1 MLENPPSDNRPLVSV
16 VLPTRNRAH
25 TLRRATDS
33 VLDQSYDRLELI
45 VVDDA
50 STDDTEAVVNEI
62 NDPRVRYIRLDNSRG
77 GSGARN
83 VGLQQAKGDLI
94 AFQDS
99 DDVWLTDKLE
109 KQCRALEAASE
120 RAGVCVCSY
129 RYTQFGK
136 THTVVHGQGEIQSVE
151 ALRRIAGGTGYGTQ
165 TLIVKREVFERSGG
179 FNESLPR
186 LQDYEL
192 TMRIA
197 RDWNFVLLADP
208 LVDVYVGAD
217 SVSSSADKYVRA
229 TEIIL
234 DEHED
239 IYRADRRARS
249 RLVFRAGKYLVLE
262 GRYRE
267 ALPFFTSA
275 YRANPLNLRALAAV
289 LMVATGTIG
298 LYRRART

>member
-1 MLENPPSDNRPLVSV
+1 M
-16 VLPTRNRAH
+16 
-25 TLRRATDS
+25 DS
-33 VLDQSYDRLELI
+33 VLNQSYRELELI

-50 STDDTEAVVNEI
+50 STDNTGAVVEKSR
-62 NDPRVRYIRLDNSRG
+62 DSRVRYIRLDESRG

-83 VGLQQAKGDLI
+83 VGIEHAKGDLI

-99 DDVWLTDKLE
+99 DDEWLPEKLTI
-109 KQCRALEAASE
+109 QCRALTTASD
-120 RAGVCVCSY
+120 RTGACVCSIT
-129 RYTQFGK
+129 YTRSGN
-136 THTVVHGQGEIQSVE
+136 TYTNVHGDGEFAASD
-151 ALRRIAGGTGYGTQ
+151 ALHRIACGAGYGTV
-165 TLIVKREVFERSGG
+165 TLLVKRGVFAQCGG
-179 FNESLPR
+179 FDERLPR

-192 TMRIA
+192 TIRMA
-197 RDWNFVLLADP
+197 KKWDMVFVPEP
-208 LVDVYVGAD
+208 LVAAHVGDD

-262 GRYRE
+262 GRHRE
-267 ALPFFTSA
+267 ALPFFAKA
-275 YRANPLNLRALAAV
+275 YRADPLNLRALAAV

>member
-1 MLENPPSDNRPLVSV
+1 VLENHPSDNRPLVSV

-33 VLDQSYDRLELI
+33 VLNQSYDRLELI

-50 STDDTEAVVNEI
+50 STDNTVAVVNEI
-62 NDPRVRYIRLDNSRG
+62 NDPRVRYIRLDQSRG

-83 VGLQQAKGDLI
+83 VGIQQAKGDLI

-99 DDVWLTDKLE
+99 DDEWLPEKLTR
-109 KQCRALEAASE
+109 QWQALAAAAE
-120 RAGVCVCSY
+120 RTGACVCSIT
-129 RYTQFGK
+129 YTRSG
-136 THTVVHGQGEIQSVE
+136 HTYTTVHGDGEFAAGD
-151 ALRRIAGGTGYGTQ
+151 ALHRIARGAGYGTV
-165 TLIVKREVFERSGG
+165 TLLVKREVFAQSGG
-179 FNESLPR
+179 FDERLPR

-192 TMRIA
+192 TLRIA
-197 RDWNFVLLADP
+197 RNWNLVFVPEP
-208 LVDVYVGAD
+208 LVEAHVGDD
-217 SVSSSADKYVRA
+217 SLSSSADKYVRA

-234 DEHED
+234 DEHGD
-239 IYRADRRARS
+239 IYRDDRRARS

-267 ALPFFTSA
+267 ALPYFTSA
-275 YRANPLNLRALAAV
+275 FRANPLNLRALAAV

-298 LYRRART
+298 LYRKART